1 MAELHI
7 PSVGSHVRFAGG
19 KHTGTVTT
27 LVMAHDSDRVVSFIV
42 HYGWRSRK
50 AKMIPVERVKWVNA
64 DNVVLS
70 ISRKQFDALDEWTG
84 PARAENAVPEA
95 SAQGTIPVERPAHD

>member
-1 MAELHI
+1 LAELHI

-27 LVMAHDSDRVVSFIV
+27 LVMAHDSDRVASFIV

-50 AKMIPVERVKWVNA
+50 AKMIPIESVKWVNA
-64 DNVVLS
+64 DNVVLT

-84 PARAENAVPEA
+84 PNYTEGGETSARGNTA
-95 SAQGTIPVERPAHD
+95 VERPAHD